1 MKRFIGVVVILL
13 LSMCACAGSDDS
25 ATSGREPGSS
35 TTAVSPSTTSTT
47 APQETTVTSE
57 PPTTLPTGE
66 VPDLSGVWDGELTG
80 ETQPQSGTVL
90 ISQGGMAFSL
100 QFSEG
105 FECRPADACDF
116 DGVVE
121 TVEDEDGVV
130 VGYSWLAGNTGVA
143 DDEGGTFESQ
153 FRLAQAIDPEDLAPI
168 PDVYEGAGHSEYHHP
183 SGQEIAW
190 DTYVIIRRRK

>member
-1 MKRFIGVVVILL
+1 VKWFVGVVVVLL
-13 LSMCACAGSDDS
+13 LSMCACAGPDDS
-25 ATSGREPGSS
+25 APGGQEPGSS
-35 TTAVSPSTTSTT
+35 TTTVSPSTTRTT
-47 APQETTVTSE
+47 VPQETTVASE
-57 PPTTLPTGE
+57 PSTTLPTVE

-90 ISQGGMAFSL
+90 ISQDGMAFSL

-105 FECRPADACDF
+105 FDCRPDDACDF

-121 TVEDEDGVV
+121 PVEDEDGVV
-130 VGYSWLAGNTGVA
+130 VGYSWLAGNAGVA
-143 DDEGGTFESQ
+143 DDEGGTYESQ
-153 FRLAQAIDPEDLAPI
+153 FRLAQAIDPEDATLI

-183 SGQEIAW
+183 SGEIAW